1 MEYMTHPEL
10 IDYES
15 GAAYEPGD
23 FRKLYRESG
32 IVRARKG
39 NFTYTLMKGKSNF
52 LYFSN
57 SSIDVAL
64 KIGGCIC
71 EHRAFQA
78 EELKETEDGFRLSQV
93 MHGWYYLPFQ
103 EPQGTSDWWK
113 MDHTK
118 REKKLG
124 PDLSIE
130 VEVHE
135 ETDGVRVDFH
145 LHGVEGAPFRIE
157 AAVLGADHAEGEHF
171 CMQKLKGGQIL
182 AKDGMIRFTNR
193 EDCLEIGPGF
203 GTHSYLAGMSEARE
217 SIPTASPCTLR
228 TTRSLTGAFLS
239 NVE

>member
-1 MEYMTHPEL
+1 
-10 IDYES
+10 
-15 GAAYEPGD
+15 
-23 FRKLYRESG
+23 
-32 IVRARKG
+32 
-39 NFTYTLMKGKSNF
+39 
-52 LYFSN
+52 
-57 SSIDVAL
+57 
-64 KIGGCIC
+64 
-71 EHRAFQA
+71 
-78 EELKETEDGFRLSQV
+78 

-135 ETDGVRVDFH
+135 EPDGVRVDFH

-203 GTHSYLAGMSEARE
+203 GTHSYLAGIFGSEGVDPNCFTMYFTDYTEFDR
-217 SIPTASPCTLR
+217 SIFIR
-228 TTRSLTGAFLS
+228 